1 MHYIHSVAFIPLH
14 FKFKMKTSVK
24 INLKVLF
31 VNNYDWTEPPNLW
44 HFTNEIRIKAFQT
57 RNNNF
62 AIFSL
67 MSIASAASL
76 KIEMPLKM
84 LLKMHTCTCTM
95 YHMWY
100 VLYILSLNFTEKQ
113 LVWVA
118 EFVQHKLNWL
128 SSYIVFLDFTDL
140 VLGRGRIR
148 KIGRLTRLASWCL
161 PGLFKTSLSISLFQ
175 LCTHIMKCKRM
186 MITSLQELPLSW
198 IIFH

>member
-67 MSIASAASL
+67 ISIASAASL
-76 KIEMPLKM
+76 KIELPLKM
-84 LLKMHTCTCTM
+84 HLKMYTCTM
-95 YHMWY
+95 QCIICDMY
-100 VLYILSLNFTEKQ
+100 YIIYWIYSSLNFTEKQ
-113 LVWVA
+113 PVWVA

-186 MITSLQELPLSW
+186 MITSL
-198 IIFH
+198 

>member
-67 MSIASAASL
+67 MSIASDASL

-128 SSYIVFLDFTDL
+128 SSYIIFFYFTEIE
-140 VLGRGRIR
+140 RISSWADQEDW
-148 KIGRLTRLASWCL
+148 KTNKVGLMMFTGSVQNISKYLTFPTLH
-161 PGLFKTSLSISLFQ
+161 TY
-175 LCTHIMKCKRM
+175 HEM
-186 MITSLQELPLSW
+186 
-198 IIFH
+198 